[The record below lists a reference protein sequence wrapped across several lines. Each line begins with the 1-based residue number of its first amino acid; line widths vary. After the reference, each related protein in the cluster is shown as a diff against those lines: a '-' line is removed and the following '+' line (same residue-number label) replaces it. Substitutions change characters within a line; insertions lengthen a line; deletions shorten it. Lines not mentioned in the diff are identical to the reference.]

1 MSNELLTLKN
11 LKQYFPVGKDRFV
24 RAVDGVD
31 LTINHGDVMGL
42 VGESGSGKST
52 IAYTVM
58 GMYGMT
64 GGEIDFEGEVFT
76 KETKRKRSMKFRRE
90 AQIVFQDPGSSLNP
104 YQDVRSIL
112 SLPLKVHKVVPK
124 NEIDDKILEILE
136 MVELPADFM
145 YKSPNSIGGGE
156 KQLVSI
162 ARALCCNPKFII
174 LDEPT
179 SSLDVSIQ
187 AKIINMLIKLKKE
200 QNLTYMF
207 ITHDMGVM
215 RNVSNRVAIMYLGK
229 ICEIAPTETF
239 YRNPLHPYT
248 QMLLSS
254 IPVVSEEDET
264 IKPKAVE
271 CVGEIPSPVNV
282 PTGCSFHT
290 RCPYKCER
298 CTKEDPVMREVE
310 RVVLLR
316 VVDEYWMEHIDAMS
330 DLRQGI
336 RLRAY
341 AQTDPIIAYKKESL
355 EMFEEMIAAIQD
367 ETVRRLYSVR
377 LKKNEEVKRERVAN
391 ATSESVGGD
400 GTVKKQ
406 PRKVKKIGRNEPC
419 PCGSGKKYKNCVKI
433 PSRLYPVIAKP
444 VRTLAVAI
452 RTPTHLPPFKES
464 RHVLSHPSK

>member
-90 AQIVFQDPGSSLNP
+90 AQNVIQDPGSSLNP
-104 YQDVRSIL
+104 YQDERSIL
-112 SLPLKVHKVVPK
+112 SLPLKEHKVDPK

-310 RVVLLR
+310 PG
-316 VVDEYWMEHIDAMS
+316 H
-330 DLRQGI
+330 
-336 RLRAY
+336 
-341 AQTDPIIAYKKESL
+341 
-355 EMFEEMIAAIQD
+355 
-367 ETVRRLYSVR
+367 TVR
-377 LKKNEEVKRERVAN
+377 
-391 ATSESVGGD
+391 
-400 GTVKKQ
+400 
-406 PRKVKKIGRNEPC
+406 C
-419 PCGSGKKYKNCVKI
+419 
-433 PSRLYPVIAKP
+433 
-444 VRTLAVAI
+444 
-452 RTPTHLPPFKES
+452 HLIDK
-464 RHVLSHPSK
+464 

>member
-1 MSNELLTLKN
+1 
-11 LKQYFPVGKDRFV
+11 
-24 RAVDGVD
+24 
-31 LTINHGDVMGL
+31 
-42 VGESGSGKST
+42 
-52 IAYTVM
+52 
-58 GMYGMT
+58 
-64 GGEIDFEGEVFT
+64 
-76 KETKRKRSMKFRRE
+76 MKFRRE

-298 CTKEDPVMREVE
+298 CTQEDPVMREVE
-310 RVVLLR
+310 PG
-316 VVDEYWMEHIDAMS
+316 H
-330 DLRQGI
+330 
-336 RLRAY
+336 
-341 AQTDPIIAYKKESL
+341 
-355 EMFEEMIAAIQD
+355 
-367 ETVRRLYSVR
+367 TVR
-377 LKKNEEVKRERVAN
+377 
-391 ATSESVGGD
+391 
-400 GTVKKQ
+400 
-406 PRKVKKIGRNEPC
+406 C
-419 PCGSGKKYKNCVKI
+419 
-433 PSRLYPVIAKP
+433 
-444 VRTLAVAI
+444 
-452 RTPTHLPPFKES
+452 HLIDK
-464 RHVLSHPSK
+464 

>member
-179 SSLDVSIQ
+179 AMLDPNGRKEVLEAVRELNRKEKVTVILITHYMEEVIHADRVYVMDSGNVVMQGNPKEIFSQVDTLKKYGLDVPQ
-187 AKIINMLIKLKKE
+187 VTLLAYELKKSGVDVPDGI
-200 QNLTYMF
+200 LT
-207 ITHDMGVM
+207 TEEL
-215 RNVSNRVAIMYLGK
+215 VSALCQSN
-229 ICEIAPTETF
+229 
-239 YRNPLHPYT
+239 
-248 QMLLSS
+248 
-254 IPVVSEEDET
+254 
-264 IKPKAVE
+264 
-271 CVGEIPSPVNV
+271 
-282 PTGCSFHT
+282 
-290 RCPYKCER
+290 
-298 CTKEDPVMREVE
+298 
-310 RVVLLR
+310 
-316 VVDEYWMEHIDAMS
+316 
-330 DLRQGI
+330 
-336 RLRAY
+336 
-341 AQTDPIIAYKKESL
+341 
-355 EMFEEMIAAIQD
+355 
-367 ETVRRLYSVR
+367 
-377 LKKNEEVKRERVAN
+377 
-391 ATSESVGGD
+391 
-400 GTVKKQ
+400 
-406 PRKVKKIGRNEPC
+406 
-419 PCGSGKKYKNCVKI
+419 
-433 PSRLYPVIAKP
+433 
-444 VRTLAVAI
+444 
-452 RTPTHLPPFKES
+452 
-464 RHVLSHPSK
+464 

>member
-1 MSNELLTLKN
+1 MENKLHVK
-11 LKQYFPVGKDRFV
+11 
-24 RAVDGVD
+24 D
-31 LTINHGDVMGL
+31 LTISFRTTNGKVQAVRNISFDLAKGETL
-42 VGESGSGKST
+42 SIVGESGSGKST

-310 RVVLLR
+310 PG
-316 VVDEYWMEHIDAMS
+316 H
-330 DLRQGI
+330 
-336 RLRAY
+336 
-341 AQTDPIIAYKKESL
+341 
-355 EMFEEMIAAIQD
+355 
-367 ETVRRLYSVR
+367 TVR
-377 LKKNEEVKRERVAN
+377 
-391 ATSESVGGD
+391 
-400 GTVKKQ
+400 
-406 PRKVKKIGRNEPC
+406 C
-419 PCGSGKKYKNCVKI
+419 
-433 PSRLYPVIAKP
+433 
-444 VRTLAVAI
+444 
-452 RTPTHLPPFKES
+452 HLIDK
-464 RHVLSHPSK
+464 

>member
-1 MSNELLTLKN
+1 MLLEVKN
-11 LKQYFPVGKDRFV
+11 LETEFRVKRGQVK
-24 RAVDGVD
+24 AVNGVSFEVEKGEI
-31 LTINHGDVMGL
+31 LAV

-310 RVVLLR
+310 PG
-316 VVDEYWMEHIDAMS
+316 H
-330 DLRQGI
+330 
-336 RLRAY
+336 
-341 AQTDPIIAYKKESL
+341 
-355 EMFEEMIAAIQD
+355 
-367 ETVRRLYSVR
+367 TVR
-377 LKKNEEVKRERVAN
+377 
-391 ATSESVGGD
+391 
-400 GTVKKQ
+400 
-406 PRKVKKIGRNEPC
+406 C
-419 PCGSGKKYKNCVKI
+419 
-433 PSRLYPVIAKP
+433 
-444 VRTLAVAI
+444 
-452 RTPTHLPPFKES
+452 HLIDK
-464 RHVLSHPSK
+464 